1 MNRNNLYGKKR
12 SIPLSNKILMI
23 ASLVCVA
30 AAIVVFIFFNRH
42 QKNKNTNG
50 SDIVLSSQ
58 PPTET
63 PSEATPAPDPIVPSA
78 TTISQRFNVPSG
90 YERVQAESESFAEYL
105 QNFSLR
111 DYDAKPLV
119 YDTETKTLIN
129 NESAPSAS
137 VLALDLINRGNLQ
150 QSSDSLLRLYAEYLY
165 GKGRYTDIAF
175 NLLTTPVF
183 RCDFDTWSKGGRL
196 DLSKINEGNQISW
209 CLDHSGDCGHK
220 DVELGTSEGTFRY
233 YLQNV
238 MTYSDTSS
246 LVTNMTKL
254 SAPQDASVG
263 DIIVY
268 ADPQEAP
275 AIIVDLAVNPSDG
288 SKVYIMARGGSPACE
303 IYVVRNDSD
312 AAINPWHKLSELPI
326 GASVYRFK

>member
-105 QNFSLR
+105 QNLSL
-111 DYDAKPLV
+111 
-119 YDTETKTLIN
+119 IH
-129 NESAPSAS
+129 
-137 VLALDLINRGNLQ
+137 I
-150 QSSDSLLRLYAEYLY
+150 
-165 GKGRYTDIAF
+165 
-175 NLLTTPVF
+175 
-183 RCDFDTWSKGGRL
+183 
-196 DLSKINEGNQISW
+196 
-209 CLDHSGDCGHK
+209 
-220 DVELGTSEGTFRY
+220 
-233 YLQNV
+233 
-238 MTYSDTSS
+238 
-246 LVTNMTKL
+246 
-254 SAPQDASVG
+254 
-263 DIIVY
+263 
-268 ADPQEAP
+268 
-275 AIIVDLAVNPSDG
+275 
-288 SKVYIMARGGSPACE
+288 
-303 IYVVRNDSD
+303 
-312 AAINPWHKLSELPI
+312 
-326 GASVYRFK
+326 